1 MPDEVEVIGL
11 DELVEAFNQMQ
22 PQMVKKSLHDA
33 LDLGGTVLQTA
44 LAVAAPRY
52 EGDAEHPTHP
62 AGQLEADIRRVVKM
76 KPAEGQGIVAVGPS
90 NHSFYGRFDE
100 FGTSHQAAHPWV
112 RPSFDSSYEEAIAVF
127 DEVLSAFIDTYCK
140 EQGGK

>member
-1 MPDEVEVIGL
+1 MDTVEVVGL
-11 DELVEAFNQMQ
+11 DDLLTAFSEMQ
-22 PQMVKKSLHDA
+22 PQMVKRALHDA

-44 LAVAAPRY
+44 LAEAAPRY
-52 EGDAEHPTHP
+52 EGDATPPHP

-90 NHSFYGRFDE
+90 AASFYGAFDE
-100 FGTSHQAAHPWV
+100 FGTSHQEAKPWV
-112 RPSFDSSYEEAIAVF
+112 RPAFDSSVDEAMDVF
-127 DEVLSAFIDTYCK
+127 DQVLSAYIDEFCK